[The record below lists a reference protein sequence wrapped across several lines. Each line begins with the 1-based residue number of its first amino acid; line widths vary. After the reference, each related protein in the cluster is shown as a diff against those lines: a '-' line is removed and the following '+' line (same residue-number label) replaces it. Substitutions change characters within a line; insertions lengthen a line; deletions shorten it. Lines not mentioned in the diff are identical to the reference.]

1 MGERVAAR
9 GVAVLQELGET
20 VKEELGEELG
30 LEETH
35 SEPVALPPAG
45 DGDTV
50 CDCEAVALALSQ

>member
-1 MGERVAAR
+1 M
-9 GVAVLQELGET
+9 LQELGET